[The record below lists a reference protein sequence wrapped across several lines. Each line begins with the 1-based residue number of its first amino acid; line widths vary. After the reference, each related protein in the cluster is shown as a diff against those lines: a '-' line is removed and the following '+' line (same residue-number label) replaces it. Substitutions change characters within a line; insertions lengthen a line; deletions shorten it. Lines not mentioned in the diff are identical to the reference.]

1 MNKPLID
8 HWSYS
13 ALLSFL
19 NNPMGFKKTYILKQY
34 DNQKTPTAVVGS
46 AGHKALEMH
55 FQGMTPDDAIA
66 MGMKMIDETS
76 EMGIDYG
83 KTGTRA
89 KIVSTYIQAI
99 NFAFAELPEFYELLG
114 VEEGITTEMESIAG
128 GNFAL
133 PGKAKIDII
142 ARNKLGELEITD
154 WKFTKG
160 FTDPDEPLNVTKW
173 LQSMFNYYIVKAKYG
188 EAPKRMIFQE
198 IKVSK
203 NSDGGAQMRPYVY
216 EFGST
221 AEFAAFEKLVN
232 QSTKQL
238 HLPGYQFLP
247 NPSDMFEGQ
256 HVFEIYLQGI
266 MGVEAPI
273 AAPKKLEQTDFV
285 EKRFVESATDQVQ
298 NKDLTPEER
307 IRLKFQEFVGA
318 VKMHDTHVGPS
329 VTQYTLKVGRGVPMG
344 KIARIASDLQSVL
357 EAKTIRLETPI
368 PGTSLVGIEV
378 PSVERKVIDLAEHH
392 MKLGTLQIPIGV
404 NVMNETI
411 YKDLHDMPHL
421 LIAGATGAG
430 KSVMLNVIINS
441 LTTQLD
447 PSQLELILVDPK
459 QVEFAPF
466 EKLPHLVQPVVY
478 DNRGASEVL
487 AATVQEMEKRYKQL
501 RRRNV
506 RNIKD
511 YNAKA
516 GAHMPYRVVI
526 LDEFADLMMSA
537 EKQPIGSVDIK
548 TLIANLETYMA
559 QGNGKITQK
568 AMKAAITD
576 TLDDGIV
583 PAQESIIRIAQK
595 ARAVGIHLVLAT
607 QRPSADVVTG
617 LIRANIPTK
626 IAFMTSSRVNSQIV
640 LDEPGAE
647 ELTGKGDMLFDDPSV
662 QGLQRL
668 QGLYS

>member
-34 DNQKTPTAVVGS
+34 DNQRTPSAVVGS

-55 FQGMTPDDAIA
+55 FQGMTSDDAIA
-66 MGMKMIDETS
+66 MGMKLIDETS
-76 EMGIDYG
+76 DMGIAYG

-89 KIVSTYIQAI
+89 KIVASYIQAI
-99 NFAFAELPEFYELLG
+99 NFAFAELPDFYELVG
-114 VEEGITTEMESIAG
+114 VEESITTEMDSLAG
-128 GNFAL
+128 GKFAL
-133 PGKAKIDII
+133 PGKAKMDVI
-142 ARNKLGELEITD
+142 ARNKLGELEIVD

-173 LQSMFNYYIVKAKYG
+173 LQAMFNYYIVKAKYG
-188 EAPKRMIFQE
+188 EAPARMIFQE

-203 NSDGGAQMRPYVY
+203 NTDGGPQMKPYVY

-232 QSTKQL
+232 QATKQL

-247 NPSDMFEGQ
+247 NPSDMFDGQ

-266 MGVEAPI
+266 MGVEAPM

-285 EKRFVESATDQVQ
+285 EKRYVESATDQVQ
-298 NKDLTPEER
+298 NQDLTPEER

-318 VKMHDTHVGPS
+318 VKMGETHAGPS
-329 VTQYTLKVGRGVPMG
+329 VTQYTLQVGRGVPMG
-344 KIARIASDLQSVL
+344 RIARIASDLQSVL
-357 EAKTIRLETPI
+357 KARTLRLETPI
-368 PGTSLVGIEV
+368 PGTNLVGIEV
-378 PSVERKVIDLAEHH
+378 PSAERRVIELSANH
-392 MKLGTLQIPIGV
+392 MKPGTLQIPIGV

-441 LTTQLD
+441 LTTQLTPD
-447 PSQLELILVDPK
+447 QLELILVDPK

-466 EKLPHLVQPVVY
+466 EQLPHLVQPVVY

-487 AATVQEMEKRYKQL
+487 AAAVEEMEKRYKQL

-511 YNAKA
+511 YNAKS
-516 GAHMPYRVVI
+516 GAHMPYRVIV
-526 LDEFADLMMSA
+526 LDEFADLMMSVD
-537 EKQPIGSVDIK
+537 KQPVGSIDIK
-548 TLIANLETYMA
+548 ALVENLKSEMA
-559 QGNGKITQK
+559 MGSGKVTQK
-568 AMKAAITD
+568 AVKAAID
-576 TLDDGIV
+576 YTLDDGIV

-595 ARAVGIHLVLAT
+595 ARAVGIHLILAT

-626 IAFMTSSRVNSQIV
+626 IAFMTSSRVNSQII

-647 ELTGKGDMLFDDPSV
+647 ELTGKGDMLFDDPAV

-668 QGLYS
+668 QGFYS